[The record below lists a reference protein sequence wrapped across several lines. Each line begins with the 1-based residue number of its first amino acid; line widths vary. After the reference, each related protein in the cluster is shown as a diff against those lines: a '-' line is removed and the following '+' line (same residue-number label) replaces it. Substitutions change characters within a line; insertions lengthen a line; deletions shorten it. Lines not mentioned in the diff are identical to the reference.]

1 MEKRMENIYNKL
13 SYVYLLIALYCYHI
27 EEKNSAYFFVAMIF
41 YSQIKEHLY
50 RIEEKIN
57 QSK

>member
-1 MEKRMENIYNKL
+1 MKKFYNL
-13 SYVYLLIALYCYHI
+13 MSYVYLFIALYCYHI

-57 QSK
+57 QSKSE